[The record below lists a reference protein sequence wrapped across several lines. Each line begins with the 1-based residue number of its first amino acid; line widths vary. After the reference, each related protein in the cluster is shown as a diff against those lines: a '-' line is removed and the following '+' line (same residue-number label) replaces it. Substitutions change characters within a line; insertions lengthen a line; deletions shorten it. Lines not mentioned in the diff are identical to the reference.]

1 MAGYIYDASA
11 EKRLQDFVNKQEEE
25 FNKIDKEQYDK
36 KLIQYAIVVGGVA
49 VTILI
54 LGLVFKNKK

>member
-25 FNKIDKEQYDK
+25 FSKIDKEQYDK

-54 LGLVFKNKK
+54 LGLVFKKKK

>member
-11 EKRLQDFVNKQEEE
+11 EKRQQDFVNKPEDE
-25 FNKIDKEQYDK
+25 FSKIDKEQYDK

-54 LGLVFKNKK
+54 LGLVFKKKK

>member
-25 FNKIDKEQYDK
+25 FSKIEKEQYDK

-54 LGLVFKNKK
+54 LGLVFKKKK

>member
-25 FNKIDKEQYDK
+25 FSKIDKEQYDK

-49 VTILI
+49 VSILI
-54 LGLVFKNKK
+54 LGLVFKKKK